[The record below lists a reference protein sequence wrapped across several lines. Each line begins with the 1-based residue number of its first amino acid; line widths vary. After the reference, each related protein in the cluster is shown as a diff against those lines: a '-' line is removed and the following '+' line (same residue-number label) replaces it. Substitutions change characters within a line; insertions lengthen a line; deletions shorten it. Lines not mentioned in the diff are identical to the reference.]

1 MRPVCADTQH
11 GECIV
16 CMFHALVK
24 FYELCCELF
33 ALYEQHASHI
43 VCIQATCVYTHI
55 EQLPGLYLFNVFC
68 FSQAAFL
75 LVFIFCVLFVC
86 VSFMSLSAITF
97 MCARCVT
104 SYTFTH
110 FAFSFL
116 SIHLQPHSK
125 LLTDLDTAKIEIA
138 STQSISEEIGVE
150 LQRLKV
156 RNYGIDAA
164 FQNDKCFECSLC
176 AC

>member
-1 MRPVCADTQH
+1 MLGSRKNSLSHQSVSSLSISLWWDARYASFNGWDAFSCVQSLVEEKMRPVCADTQH

-116 SIHLQPHSK
+116 SIHL
-125 LLTDLDTAKIEIA
+125 
-138 STQSISEEIGVE
+138 
-150 LQRLKV
+150 
-156 RNYGIDAA
+156 
-164 FQNDKCFECSLC
+164 
-176 AC
+176 